1 MQAASSAS
9 ALPFDPRDR
18 LFVIFTRAEAAAMV
32 SFGGTGIRTPVALQ
46 ALAKI
51 RSVLGLPAGD

>member
-1 MQAASSAS
+1 MQASSSAS

-18 LFVIFTRAEAAAMV
+18 LFVIFTRVEAAALV

-46 ALAKI
+46 ALAKL
-51 RSVLGLPAGD
+51 RTALGLPEGD